1 MSLSLTIILYILF
14 VITNAKNKP
23 FNILFV
29 VSDDLRTEIGGP
41 YGESDILYTPN
52 FEALMNRGF
61 TFTHAYTQQAIC
73 AATRASFLTG
83 TRPNTTRI
91 WNIGPYFRETM
102 IKKNVTTLPQYFKE
116 YGNYWTVGAGKIFH
130 PGPASGG
137 SDYGCYIGSDD
148 PYSWSQF

>member
-1 MSLSLTIILYILF
+1 MSTSLAMIICIIVHALSII
-14 VITNAKNKP
+14 TTARDKP

-41 YGESDILYTPN
+41 YGQNDILYTPN

-83 TRPNTTRI
+83 TRPDTTRI
-91 WNIGPYFRETM
+91 
-102 IKKNVTTLPQYFKE
+102 
-116 YGNYWTVGAGKIFH
+116 
-130 PGPASGG
+130 
-137 SDYGCYIGSDD
+137 
-148 PYSWSQF
+148 

>member
-1 MSLSLTIILYILF
+1 MPLTLAIILHILS
-14 VITNAKNKP
+14 ITTNARDKP

-41 YGESDILYTPN
+41 YGQSDILYTPN
-52 FEALMNRGF
+52 FEALMNRAF

-83 TRPNTTRI
+83 TRPDTTRI

-102 IKKNVTTLPQYFKE
+102 IQKNVTTLPQYFKE
-116 YGNYWTVGAGKIFH
+116 YGNYYNLCVLFSKFSFIR
-130 PGPASGG
+130 
-137 SDYGCYIGSDD
+137 I
-148 PYSWSQF
+148 